1 MGILYLYPKQEATQ
15 QSTVYGMIYLHVFD
29 NIVIPSGY
37 YDNVYQYLH
46 CYSFLK
52 QVLGLKSSFSLLAVV
67 KTLTNLSCQFI
78 CYIEI
83 KICHNSAMGN
93 NEFAINNHFD
103 TDMLNMDPLAST
115 ERTRTPG
122 GRGVVKNWQNFA
134 DVFYG
139 PLVTFYNTH
148 I

>member
-1 MGILYLYPKQEATQ
+1 MDAPVLSIYRCGDFTTSPTLFVGILYLYPKQEATQ
-15 QSTVYGMIYLHVFD
+15 QSTVYGMISLHVFD

-52 QVLGLKSSFSLLAVV
+52 QVLELKSSFSRPAVV

-83 KICHNSAMGN
+83 KTCFISN
-93 NEFAINNHFD
+93 
-103 TDMLNMDPLAST
+103 LP
-115 ERTRTPG
+115 
-122 GRGVVKNWQNFA
+122 
-134 DVFYG
+134 
-139 PLVTFYNTH
+139 
-148 I
+148 